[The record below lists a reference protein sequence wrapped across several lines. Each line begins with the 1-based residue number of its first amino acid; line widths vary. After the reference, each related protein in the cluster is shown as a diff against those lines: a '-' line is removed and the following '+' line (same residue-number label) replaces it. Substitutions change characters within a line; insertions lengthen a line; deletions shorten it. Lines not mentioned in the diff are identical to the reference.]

1 MVPMMWF
8 RQTIELTEELA
19 NQAKVIEFTNYNN
32 GFFKFNFFFQLALL
46 VPKIGLYTS
55 YGFTLIGFL
64 LTVTGVYL
72 TVTKSWKK
80 EEEDD
85 TAILI
90 TNDDDDQ
97 NILS

>member
-1 MVPMMWF
+1 MMWF

-19 NQAKVIEFTNYNN
+19 SQAKVNELNVFCNSSYLYY
-32 GFFKFNFFFQLALL
+32 FVFQLALL
-46 VPKIGLYTS
+46 VPKLGLYTS

-64 LTVTGVYL
+64 LTLTAIYL

-80 EEEDD
+80 EEDD
-85 TAILI
+85 TTILI
-90 TNDDDDQ
+90 QADDDDQ